1 MKPGYQTTEFWTAV
15 APIVGS
21 LTVKDAQNQDLLIIC
36 GAVLAGLYIVSR
48 TVVKYKEVNKNED
61 MARNGT

>member
-21 LTVKDAQNQDLLIIC
+21 LTVKDAANQDLLIIC
-36 GAVLAGLYIVSR
+36 GACLAGLYIISR
-48 TVVKYKEVNKNED
+48 TIVKYKENSKNETV
-61 MARNGT
+61 AGNGT

>member
-21 LTVKDAQNQDLLIIC
+21 LTVKDAANQDLLIVC
-36 GAVLAGLYIVSR
+36 GACLAGLYIISR
-48 TVVKYKEVNKNED
+48 TLVKYKETTKNETVE
-61 MARNGT
+61 RN

>member
-21 LTVKDAQNQDLLIIC
+21 LTVKDAANQDLLIVC
-36 GAVLAGLYIVSR
+36 GACLAGLYIISR
-48 TVVKYKEVNKNED
+48 TLVKVQETTKNETVE
-61 MARNGT
+61 RN